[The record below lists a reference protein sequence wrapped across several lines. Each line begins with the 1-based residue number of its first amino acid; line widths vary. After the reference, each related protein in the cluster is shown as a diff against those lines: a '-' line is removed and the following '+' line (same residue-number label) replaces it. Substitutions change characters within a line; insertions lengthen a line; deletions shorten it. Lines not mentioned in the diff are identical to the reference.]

1 MNDCS
6 GHRNVFQN
14 DVITL
19 SKIVNHFWSKN
30 LKIWYSLDHTILFKY
45 HQHVVQVLYNVWRN
59 FRLPISC
66 SASNGY
72 IKCLIGKSK
81 FAVNLQFKLFLATVA
96 NRGVANGGG
105 GGRGG
110 RLPPRTP
117 KIGKESKNREGEKG
131 GKERKKR
138 ERKRKEKREGRR
150 ERKRKGK
157 GKGKGK
163 EKEKKERKGKEKRRK
178 GKREEKGERKRG
190 KKGNEFCV
198 KVITKLRE
206 FSIKF
211 QNLPASEGGTSPLRH
226 PPVRASAQLAL
237 TRHREAHQLCP
248 PGQSGLATPLVA
260 NADIDIDPSM
270 IFTTYLWNLNEIVWY
285 KRNYAKFWQTK
296 EKTKQNKKRDSETI

>member
-1 MNDCS
+1 MWVKVS
-6 GHRNVFQN
+6 FPLLFIHLVYIVFMTNLAFLKHFQ
-14 DVITL
+14 
-19 SKIVNHFWSKN
+19 SKTNWLLLQIPVGKPMGQVSK
-30 LKIWYSLDHTILFKY
+30 H
-45 HQHVVQVLYNVWRN
+45 
-59 FRLPISC
+59 
-66 SASNGY
+66 G
-72 IKCLIGKSK
+72 CLQGRS
-81 FAVNLQFKLFLATVA
+81 QW
-96 NRGVANGGG
+96 
-105 GGRGG
+105 GGRRG

-117 KIGKESKNREGEKG
+117 KIGKESKNREGGKG

-206 FSIKF
+206 FSIKIPKSSSF
-211 QNLPASEGGTSPLRH
+211 WGGTSPLRH

-237 TRHREAHQLCP
+237 TRHREAHQLSP
-248 PGQSGLATPLVA
+248 PGQAGLATPLGACTGVV
-260 NADIDIDPSM
+260 SRH
-270 IFTTYLWNLNEIVWY
+270 LNNHILLRGYCTPGPYFWRLCAFAQ
-285 KRNYAKFWQTK
+285 KIKQLRTKFLIMDLNRNVPRNSKITVLLQ
-296 EKTKQNKKRDSETI
+296 